1 MSSKKK
7 AQHREQERSGS
18 KGVSNKSTDDNLDI
32 KDQEEKTDNNDE
44 TQDELSDDEVLAQ
57 NDEFEYNNSDDS
69 NQDDSSEED
78 SETESKK
85 KTTPQEKQTSRQ
97 EDYSLIDDICMGTA
111 QERDKAYKRLLSKYR
126 GQIFSLILKIIHN
139 QNEVEDLVQETFS
152 KAFNS
157 IKNFN
162 KEYAFSTWLYRIA
175 TNSSIDYLRKRRLK
189 TYSIDNPIST
199 KDDEFTIEIPDA
211 SDEPGK
217 NVIQSQRDALVRAAI
232 ENLPP
237 KYRRVIEM
245 RHLNER
251 TYEEIAQ
258 ELDLP
263 LGTVKAHIFRAREM
277 LYKMLRDKLRNY

>member
-7 AQHREQERSGS
+7 QGQQKSG
-18 KGVSNKSTDDNLDI
+18 KINPEVSGEPNPDSEEKIRPDEDQSPDPLSDENKEPLDPDNLQGDENFEYLN
-32 KDQEEKTDNNDE
+32 QEE
-44 TQDELSDDEVLAQ
+44 
-57 NDEFEYNNSDDS
+57 
-69 NQDDSSEED
+69 EE
-78 SETESKK
+78 SQPEKK
-85 KTTPQEKQTSRQ
+85 KAPEPEKLTSRQ
-97 EDYSLIDDICMGTA
+97 EDYNLIDDICDGPP
-111 QERDKAYKRLLSKYR
+111 QKRDQAYKRLLLKYR

-189 TYSIDNPIST
+189 TFSIDNPISS
-199 KDDEFTIEIPDA
+199 KDDEYTIEIPDT
-211 SDEPGK
+211 SDDPGK
-217 NVIQSQRDALVRAAI
+217 NLIQSQRDALVREAI
-232 ENLPP
+232 KSLPP
-237 KYRRVIEM
+237 KYQKVIEM
-245 RHLNER
+245 RHLKER
-251 TYEEIAQ
+251 TYEEIST

>member
-7 AQHREQERSGS
+7 QGQQKSG
-18 KGVSNKSTDDNLDI
+18 KINPEVSGEPNPDSEEKIRPDEDQSSDPLSDENKESLDQDNLEEDENFEYL
-32 KDQEEKTDNNDE
+32 DQEE
-44 TQDELSDDEVLAQ
+44 
-57 NDEFEYNNSDDS
+57 
-69 NQDDSSEED
+69 EE
-78 SETESKK
+78 SQPEKK
-85 KTTPQEKQTSRQ
+85 KAPEPEKLTSRQ
-97 EDYSLIDDICMGTA
+97 EDYNLIDDICDGPPKK
-111 QERDKAYKRLLSKYR
+111 RDQAYKRLLSKYR

-157 IKNFN
+157 IENFN

-189 TYSIDNPIST
+189 TFSIDNPISS
-199 KDDEFTIEIPDA
+199 KDDEYTIEIPDT
-211 SDEPGK
+211 SDDPGK
-217 NVIQSQRDALVRAAI
+217 NLIQSQRDALVREAI
-232 ENLPP
+232 KSLPP
-237 KYRRVIEM
+237 KYQKVIEM
-245 RHLNER
+245 RHLKER
-251 TYEEIAQ
+251 TYEEIST